1 MDKLNPDFL
10 GFIELLEAEKVDYLI
25 VGGYAVG
32 LHGFP
37 RYTGDIDFFVEIS
50 TENAAQNS
58 ARL

>member
-1 MDKLNPDFL
+1 MDQLNQDFL

-37 RYTGDIDFFVEIS
+37 R
-50 TENAAQNS
+50 
-58 ARL
+58 ARE